1 MVRNNTWKCM
11 PTLCKKMHM
20 DSCMRAYSTVQQL
33 LCHGGYCE
41 LILSLARTS
50 CRMLFTAR
58 PTARFLAALRDV
70 VRSRN
75 SSKSTLAHDAVAT
88 AVLHKHNPII
98 RVGAGLIQFV
108 FKSHLRFATEA
119 TRNRNAFSPF
129 SREFQYMCIFFA
141 VSHGVACI
149 LEQVFWALVHMQTY
163 TLNRCLLDIKV
174 HVCDTLAAGCAY
186 VYVHIYIYAH
196 AYIHGY
202 VCASMI
208 LLEVL
213 RRRCCTLRV
222 PNKTTT
228 LLLYTQ

>member
-1 MVRNNTWKCM
+1 MTQSPLQCCTSIIRSSA
-11 PTLCKKMHM
+11 L
-20 DSCMRAYSTVQQL
+20 VQASSS
-33 LCHGGYCE
+33 
-41 LILSLARTS
+41 LSLSRT
-50 CRMLFTAR
+50 C
-58 PTARFLAALRDV
+58 ALPRRLPV
-70 VRSRN
+70 
-75 SSKSTLAHDAVAT
+75 
-88 AVLHKHNPII
+88 
-98 RVGAGLIQFV
+98 
-108 FKSHLRFATEA
+108 TEMHF
-119 TRNRNAFSPF
+119 RHFP
-129 SREFQYMCIFFA
+129 REFQYMCIFFA